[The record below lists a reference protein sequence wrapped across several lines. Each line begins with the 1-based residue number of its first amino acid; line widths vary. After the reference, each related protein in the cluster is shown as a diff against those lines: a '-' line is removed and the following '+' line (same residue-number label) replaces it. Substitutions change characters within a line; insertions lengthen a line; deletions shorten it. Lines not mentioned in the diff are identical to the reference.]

1 MSCTGQFHVQVH
13 HNLHN
18 LNLVIN
24 TYGEWHKKGITDKK
38 NQGIF
43 RKNCDQMLRDLSLR
57 Y

>member
-24 TYGEWHKKGITDKK
+24 TYGQWHKKGITDKK
-38 NQGIF
+38 TRGFFEKIVI
-43 RKNCDQMLRDLSLR
+43 KC
-57 Y
+57 